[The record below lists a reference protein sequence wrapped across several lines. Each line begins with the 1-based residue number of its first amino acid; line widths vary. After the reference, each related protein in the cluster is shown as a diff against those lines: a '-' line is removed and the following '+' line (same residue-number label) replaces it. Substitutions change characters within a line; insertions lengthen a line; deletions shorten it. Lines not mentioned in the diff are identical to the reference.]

1 MKKDH
6 VRDYATAAFVY
17 WARHGCPNYEEAAER
32 IREKAIRRAQGID
45 PAKALVYADAEVDK
59 ASAGLCDIMAC
70 SETFRILEESGK
82 GLVCDAV
89 RAVYMA
95 EPWKNPERH
104 EISGRVLKF
113 ALRVPLS
120 ERQVWYY
127 LDEARKTFAIMR
139 GLRVE
144 DDGTEG

>member
-1 MKKDH
+1 MKKDII
-6 VRDYATAAFVY
+6 RDYATAAFVY
-17 WARHGCPNYEEAAER
+17 WARHGCPTFEEASER
-32 IREKAIRRAQGID
+32 IRAKAIRRAQGND
-45 PAKALVYADAEVDK
+45 PALALIYADAEVDK
-59 ASAGLCDIMAC
+59 AAAGLCDIMAC
-70 SETFRILEESGK
+70 SETFRVLEESGK

-95 EPWKNPERH
+95 EPWKKPQQH
-104 EISGRVLKF
+104 DISSRVLKF
-113 ALRVPLS
+113 ALKVPLS

-144 DDGTEG
+144 EDEID

>member
-1 MKKDH
+1 MKKDF

-17 WARHGCPNYEEAAER
+17 WARHGCPTFKEASER
-32 IREKAIRRAQGID
+32 IRAKAIRRAQGSD
-45 PAKALVYADAEVDK
+45 PALALIYADAEVDK
-59 ASAGLCDIMAC
+59 AAAGLCDIMAC
-70 SETFRILEESGK
+70 AETFRVLEESGK

-95 EPWKNPERH
+95 EPWKEPQQH
-104 EISGRVLKF
+104 DISSRVLKF
-113 ALRVPLS
+113 ALKVPLS

-144 DDGTEG
+144 EDEID